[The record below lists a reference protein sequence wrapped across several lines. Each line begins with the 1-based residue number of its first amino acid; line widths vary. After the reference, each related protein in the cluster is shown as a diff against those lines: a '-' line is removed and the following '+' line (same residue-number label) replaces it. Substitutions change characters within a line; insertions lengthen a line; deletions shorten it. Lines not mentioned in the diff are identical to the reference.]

1 MHKKI
6 AFIIVAIVVSGCQ
19 AYKSTTFDES
29 PKRVGVIS
37 LMGSEIG
44 LYHRGMTVFGNQVNN
59 VEIEG
64 VDLNDIFQEKIG
76 EALQYDYEVVDL
88 DFNQEE
94 MFALLTKDKPA
105 SFSSFMFG
113 ENKFMY
119 LEEDLKNISS
129 ENDLDA
135 IVLMAPVKAA
145 VQSADFPRVF
155 LFIVQDLVERSARV
169 GQGFM
174 RFLFLSMEVTVE
186 KLEVRY

>member
-19 AYKSTTFDES
+19 AYKSTTFDKS

-145 VQSADFPRVF
+145 VQSADVPEGVSIYSAEYFIRHAFYIFDLTRKSRV
-155 LFIVQDLVERSARV
+155 
-169 GQGFM
+169 
-174 RFLFLSMEVTVE
+174 
-186 KLEVRY
+186 